1 MVRLDRKPRASS
13 AQPVVRIQVLLK
25 MMGGWWG
32 PLNGRRHDQMYFFRG
47 TVKVCREGMEA
58 GEATAV
64 QSEDDDSSP
73 LWIATVDEPS
83 SQIQR
88 VALRNSLLTGRE
100 T

>member
-1 MVRLDRKPRASS
+1 
-13 AQPVVRIQVLLK
+13 
-25 MMGGWWG
+25 
-32 PLNGRRHDQMYFFRG
+32 MYFFRG